1 VEQQQNSEFE
11 YIDRVIAIN
20 RVAKV
25 VKGGRRFRFGAIV
38 VIGDGNGTYGVGKGK
53 AGEVPEAIRKATES
67 AKKQMMK
74 VPITDGRTIPHEVLG
89 HYGAGKVL
97 LKPATKGTGVIAGG
111 PVRAIMEAAG
121 YTDVISKCIGSRNS
135 MNIVRAVFDGAGK
148 LLDAKTVAKNRG
160 KSLKD
165 LWG

>member
-1 VEQQQNSEFE
+1 MV
-11 YIDRVIAIN
+11 
-20 RVAKV
+20 
-25 VKGGRRFRFGAIV
+25 
-38 VIGDGNGTYGVGKGK
+38 GDHQGNVGYGFGK
-53 AGEVPEAIRKATES
+53 AKDVTEAIRKSTEK
-67 AKKQMMK
+67 ARRAIVH
-74 VPITDGRTIPHEVLG
+74 VPVKNGTLPHEIV
-89 HYGAGKVL
+89 GKYKATNVMI
-97 LKPATKGTGVIAGG
+97 KPAGSGSGVIAGG

-135 MNIVRAVFDGAGK
+135 MNIVRAVFNGAGK

>member
-1 VEQQQNSEFE
+1 M
-11 YIDRVIAIN
+11 I
-20 RVAKV
+20 
-25 VKGGRRFRFGAIV
+25 
-38 VIGDGNGTYGVGKGK
+38 
-53 AGEVPEAIRKATES
+53 
-67 AKKQMMK
+67 
-74 VPITDGRTIPHEVLG
+74 
-89 HYGAGKVL
+89 
-97 LKPATKGTGVIAGG
+97 KPAVSGSGVIAGG

-121 YTDVISKCIGSRNS
+121 YTNVISKCIGSRNS